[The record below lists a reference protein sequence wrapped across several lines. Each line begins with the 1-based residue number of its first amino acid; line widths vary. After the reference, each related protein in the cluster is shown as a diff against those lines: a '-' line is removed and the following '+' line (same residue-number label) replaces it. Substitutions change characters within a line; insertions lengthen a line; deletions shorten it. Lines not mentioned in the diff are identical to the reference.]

1 MELGLACRVWVGST
15 LQWTARRGTSRP
27 FSRLSQA
34 DIGIWLPLRSIL
46 CHSHVFA
53 IFQSTISKRPLVERW
68 VKEPELSL
76 LWLGSL
82 LWCRFDAWPRN
93 LPILLARPTK
103 KKKR

>member
-53 IFQSTISKRPLVERW
+53 VFQSTISKRPLVERW
-68 VKEPELSL
+68 VKDPELSL

-82 LWCRFDAWPRN
+82 LWCRFDAWPGN